1 MTPKTQPCPVCGKP
15 VIVRNIHD
23 VRRNIPSYCSRVCAS
38 NSRFAGTRYKEAPK
52 WDRLTAKEL
61 MERELV

>member
-1 MTPKTQPCPVCGKP
+1 MKKTQPCPVCGKP

-38 NSRFAGTRYKEAPK
+38 AAKYSSRRYKESP
-52 WDRLTAKEL
+52 DFQRLTPQQL
-61 MERELV
+61 LERKPL